1 MVEMKFEEKQ
11 IRVDGNVVSYIDEG
25 VTEAVTIL
33 FIHGFPFNKGTWE
46 NQIGVLKERYRVIA
60 YDVRGHGESMAD
72 TAQMNINQLS
82 DDLFSFMD
90 AIAVES
96 AIICGLSMGGYI
108 ALSAILNQPARIE
121 ALILC
126 DTQCGAD
133 TDQAKQK
140 RMDVID
146 SVQKNGL
153 TQYAHDSVQKL
164 FCEAS
169 LVNKPNEVSSIEQ
182 TILRTSVETVVN
194 TLKALADRK
203 ETCSRLHQINIPV
216 MILVGQSDQITP
228 PEVSQKM
235 QDLIKGS
242 TLQVIEKAGHLS
254 NLENPASFNGHLQGF
269 LTSIQQV
276 SKRL

>member
-1 MVEMKFEEKQ
+1 MKLKEKD
-11 IRVDGNVVSYIDEG
+11 ILVNGINFSYIEEG
-25 VTEAVTIL
+25 ETEDAVII

-46 NQIGVLKERYRVIA
+46 NQIGLLKERYRVIA
-60 YDVRGHGESMAD
+60 YDVRGHGESIAS

-108 ALSAILNQPARIE
+108 ALNAALSQPARIE

-133 TDQAKQK
+133 SDQAKKK

-146 SVQKNGL
+146 SIQKDGL
-153 TQYAHDSVQKL
+153 SQYAHDSLQKL
-164 FCEAS
+164 FCETS
-169 LVNKPNEVSSIEQ
+169 LIDKPNEVSSIEQ
-182 TILRTSVETVVN
+182 TILHTSVETIVN
-194 TLKALADRK
+194 TLKALAARK
-203 ETCSRLHQINIPV
+203 ETCSRLNQINIPV
-216 MILVGQSDQITP
+216 MILVGESDQITP

-235 QDLIKGS
+235 QDLITGS

-269 LTSIQQV
+269 LTSIQQITT
-276 SKRL
+276 RL

>member
-1 MVEMKFEEKQ
+1 MKLTEKD
-11 IRVDGNVVSYIDEG
+11 ILVDGINISYIEEG
-25 VTEAVTIL
+25 EAEDAVII
-33 FIHGFPFNKGTWE
+33 FIHGFPFNKWTWE

-60 YDVRGHGESMAD
+60 YDVRGHGESIAT
-72 TAQMNINQLS
+72 TAQMNLNQLT

-108 ALSAILNQPARIE
+108 ALSAVISQPARIE

-133 TDQAKQK
+133 SHQAKQK

-169 LVNKPNEVSSIEQ
+169 LTEKSSEVSSIEQ
-182 TILRTSVETVVN
+182 TILHTSVETIVN
-194 TLKALADRK
+194 TLKALAARK
-203 ETCSRLHQINIPV
+203 ETCSSLHQINIPV
-216 MILVGQSDQITP
+216 MIIVGESDQITP

-235 QDLIKGS
+235 QDLITGS
-242 TLQVIEKAGHLS
+242 SLQVVENAGHLS
-254 NLENPASFNGHLQGF
+254 NLENPASFNGHLQDF
-269 LTSIQQV
+269 LTSIQQI
-276 SKRL
+276 STRL